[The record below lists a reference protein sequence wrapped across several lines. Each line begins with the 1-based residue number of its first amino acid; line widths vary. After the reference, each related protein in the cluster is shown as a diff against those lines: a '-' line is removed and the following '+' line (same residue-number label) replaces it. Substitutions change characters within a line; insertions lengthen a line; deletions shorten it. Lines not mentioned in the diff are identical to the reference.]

1 MYFFNFTK
9 KTIYLNKLY
18 WNVNCTIF
26 LASFLLVARIKI
38 NYMIILLNWSRFLV
52 IYGQNV
58 NLQWFKLSVAAGGE
72 LPLFLGLLSSQE
84 VVIAFRPHICQQ

>member
-1 MYFFNFTK
+1 
-9 KTIYLNKLY
+9 
-18 WNVNCTIF
+18 
-26 LASFLLVARIKI
+26 
-38 NYMIILLNWSRFLV
+38 MIILLNWSRFLV
-52 IYGQNV
+52 LYGQNV